1 MNILVTGSNGQLGR
15 SLRKASVGSGHHF
28 VFTDI
33 TEAADVETLCLDVC
47 DEESVQIFVESEK
60 IDVIVNCA
68 AYTGVDM
75 AEDDIY
81 MANLVNCEAPALL
94 SSVAKRNGI
103 LLVHISTDY
112 VFSGK
117 NHPYPYTEKDI
128 PDPESVYGVTKL
140 AGEDAI
146 MKSGCKYVVLRTS
159 WMYSLHGKNFVNT
172 MLSLFS
178 RKDEVR
184 VVFDSAGTPTCAEDV
199 ADAIMHIIDDERL
212 FEKTGLYH
220 FSSEGV
226 ASWYDFAQAIRV
238 FSGSSCRV
246 IPVRSTEYPARAR
259 RPVYSVLDKTLF
271 KNTFGVEIPHW
282 TETLRKTLQ
291 AYNESD

>member
-15 SLRKASVGSGHHF
+15 SLRKVSVGSGHHF

-33 TEAADVETLCLDVC
+33 TETADVETLCLDVC
-47 DEESVQIFVESEK
+47 NEESVQIFVESEK
-60 IDVIVNCA
+60 IDVIINCA

-94 SSVAKRNGI
+94 SSVAKKNGI
-103 LLVHISTDY
+103 LLMHLSTDY
-112 VFSGK
+112 VFSGQ
-117 NHPYPYTEKDI
+117 NHPYPYVEKDI
-128 PDPESVYGVTKL
+128 PDPVSVYGVTKL

-146 MKSGCKYVVLRTS
+146 MKSGCKYIILRTS
-159 WMYSLHGKNFVNT
+159 WMYSLYGKNFVKT

-178 RKDEVR
+178 KKDEVK
-184 VVFDSAGTPTCAEDV
+184 VVYDSVGTPTCAEDV
-199 ADAIMHIIDDERL
+199 AAVIMHIIGDESL

-246 IPVRSTEYPARAR
+246 IPVRSSEYPTRAR
-259 RPVYSVLDKTLF
+259 RPVYSVLDKSLI
-271 KNTFGVEIPHW
+271 KSTFGVEIPHW
-282 TETLRKTLQ
+282 AESLRRTLQ
-291 AYNESD
+291 TYDEND